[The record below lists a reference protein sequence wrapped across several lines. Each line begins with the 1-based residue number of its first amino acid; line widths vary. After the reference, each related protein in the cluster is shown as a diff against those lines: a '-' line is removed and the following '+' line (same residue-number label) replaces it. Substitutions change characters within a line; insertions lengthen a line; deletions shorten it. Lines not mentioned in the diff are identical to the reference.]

1 MKFFVILAVLVL
13 RGMPGQK
20 LTRPFDRAFLGWQ
33 RWIAARLGCRL
44 GAAPGF
50 LAAVLPWVL
59 ILWLLLWWLHASFW
73 VLPTLAVHLLV
84 VFYALGRR
92 SELVWVER
100 YMVAWRQGD
109 HQAASYY
116 AEEILDDNDLGD
128 DACQLHARVVA
139 RLIYFAFDRLFLVL
153 FWYLLLG
160 PVGALLARLSER
172 TISNAR
178 KEEQA
183 QEDLACDEQV
193 SLFHRVLEWP
203 AARLMGLSLA
213 LVSRPLLG
221 LRQFASDLLRW
232 KLTSEDFLNRQLLT
246 GYGILSRDQEARDV
260 FAQRPEIMT
269 EEADQELAQMKE
281 RVWRVLALWV
291 AVTAVGVIFWS

>member
-1 MKFFVILAVLVL
+1 MKFFVILAVLAL

-20 LTRPFDRAFLGWQ
+20 LTRPMDKAFWAWHQ
-33 RWIAARLGCRL
+33 WIAARLGYAL
-44 GAAPGF
+44 GAAPSF
-50 LAAVLPWVL
+50 LAGVLPWVL
-59 ILWLLLWWLHASFW
+59 VLWLLLWWLDASFW
-73 VLPTLAVHLLV
+73 FLPSLALHLLI

-92 SELVWVER
+92 SELVWIER
-100 YMVAWRQGD
+100 YMIAWRQGD
-109 HQAASYY
+109 QQAASYY
-116 AEEILDDNDLGD
+116 AEEILGDEIGD
-128 DACQLHARVVA
+128 DSSDLHARVVA

-172 TISNAR
+172 AITQAR
-178 KEEQA
+178 QVAGDSEA
-183 QEDLACDEQV
+183 VACDEQV
-193 SLFHRVLEWP
+193 VLFHRVLEWP

-221 LRQFASDLLRW
+221 LRQFFADLLRW
-232 KLTSEDFLNRQLLT
+232 KLSSEEFLNRILLA
-246 GYGILSRDQEARDV
+246 GYGILSQEQKVKTV

-269 EEADQELAQMKE
+269 EEADQELALMKE

-291 AVTAVGVIFWS
+291 AITAIGVIFWG